1 MRLSEGLPFRAIG
14 GFRRRTFLCC
24 LPILRFALN
33 TAFFSIFCASAASA
47 APVMRPERTQVRPD
61 AHSGLLPC
69 ICIKLSK
76 KRICSGCLPIC
87 CANTAGCPSFCPEGQ
102 YARGAAMFS
111 LRCEH
116 TPRFF
121 RYYAQLRR
129 SVGVFGDFSAICR
142 RQSACTRTIMKSPS
156 DLTVT
161 GICVDFPSSPATTK
175 LSFAPLGRFRKMY
188 GKSPKRMSEPS
199 AIEVR

>member
-1 MRLSEGLPFRAIG
+1 MQTPGRCADS
-14 GFRRRTFLCC
+14 
-24 LPILRFALN
+24 PILRHYHRSRLLWG
-33 TAFFSIFCASAASA
+33 FFSLRPQLLGAFAPTQYLSSEIDDFRTGASAVAPQAAQCAFAACLFAS
-47 APVMRPERTQVRPD
+47 R
-61 AHSGLLPC
+61 C
-69 ICIKLSK
+69 F
-76 KRICSGCLPIC
+76 
-87 CANTAGCPSFCPEGQ
+87 ANTAGCPSFCPEGQ